1 MTNPLRQ
8 LLDHGQS
15 VWLDFVSRPLLESG
29 ELARLI
35 EADGIRGVTSNPS
48 IFEKA
53 IGQSSDY
60 DADLARLVA
69 EGDRPVEALFEALAI
84 ADIRRAAD
92 ALRGVYDATTGADG
106 FISLEVS
113 PYLAMDTAGTIAEAR
128 ALWRAVDRPNL
139 MIKVP
144 GTAPG
149 VPAVRTL
156 IAEGINVNVTLLF
169 SIDAY
174 EAVAEAY
181 IDGLAACGGP
191 IARVAS
197 VASFFVSRIDQS
209 VEAIVAR
216 RLPGATEEEAAALRG
231 LAGKVAIA
239 NAKLAYRHYQG
250 LIASP
255 RWQALATRGARPQ
268 RLLWASTGTKSKDF
282 PDTLYVDTLIGP
294 DTVNTMP
301 PATLAAVRDHGGV
314 ATTLTTGLDEAEAV
328 VTALGRLGISLS
340 AITAELV
347 QDGVRRFA
355 EDADKLFAAVA
366 RRRAEAVGAVPM
378 RLAPPVPG
386 LAEAQ
391 EAWRK
396 AGDVRRLW
404 ARDAALWTGGD
415 EARWLGWLDA
425 PFPPAALTQRL
436 AGFATGVA
444 AEGITHVLLIGMGG
458 SSLGAEVLA
467 TVLPAQRR
475 LVVLDST
482 DPAQIRAAEA
492 GIDPARTLVLVAS
505 KSGGTLEPDLL
516 MRHFLT
522 RVPPGRFVA
531 VTDPG
536 SALEAFARR
545 EGFRDVF
552 LGDPAI
558 GGRYSV
564 LSVFGLVPAAAI
576 GLDVAALLAG
586 AARMAHGCGAM
597 VPPAENPGV
606 QLGLAM
612 ALATRGGRDKLT
624 IVASRGLAAIGA
636 WLEQLVAESTG
647 KQGRG
652 IIPIADE
659 PPVAPERYGADRLFV
674 HLALAGEADAAR
686 AARIEGLRQSGHP
699 VIELTQSGPE
709 AIGGEFF
716 RWEIATAVAGA
727 MLGIHPFDQP
737 DVEASKVKTRT
748 LTEAIEAGGAVPAEK
763 PLLRAGA
770 LTLYADPANAA
781 ALGHPAT
788 LTDALR
794 AHFARL
800 AAGDY
805 AALLAYIA
813 RSGPHEAALRRLR
826 ERILAA
832 RGVATAAGFGP
843 RFLHSTGQAYKGGP
857 NSGVFVQITGSAP
870 DLPVPGRRI
879 GFAAV
884 LAAQAR
890 GDFEVLAERGR
901 RAVRVDLG
909 TDIEA
914 GLAALDA
921 ALAAA
926 LA

>member
-15 VWLDFVSRPLLESG
+15 VWLDFVSRPLLDSG

-35 EADGIRGVTSNPS
+35 AVDGIRGVTSNPS

-84 ADIRRAAD
+84 ADIRRGAD
-92 ALRGVYDATTGADG
+92 ALRGVYDATAGADG

-144 GTAPG
+144 GTTPG
-149 VPAVRTL
+149 VPAIRTL

-181 IDGLAACGGP
+181 IDGLAAYAGR
-191 IARVAS
+191 IAGVAS

-216 RLPGATEEEAAALRG
+216 RLPSATAEEAAALRG

-239 NAKLAYRHYQG
+239 NAKLAYRHYRG

-255 RWQALATRGARPQ
+255 RWQALAARGARPQ

-301 PATLAAVRDHGGV
+301 PATLASVRDHGAV

-328 VTALGRLGISLS
+328 MATLGRLGISLS

-366 RRRAEAVGAVPM
+366 RRRAEAVGALPM

-386 LAEAQ
+386 LAEAE
-391 EAWRK
+391 EAWRRD
-396 AGDVRRLW
+396 GRVRRLW
-404 ARDAALWTGGD
+404 ARDATLWTGGD

-425 PFPPAALTQRL
+425 PFPPAALTERL
-436 AGFATGVA
+436 AGFAAGIA
-444 AEGITHVLLIGMGG
+444 AEGLTHVLLIGMGG

-467 TVLPAQRR
+467 TVLPARRR

-522 RVPPGRFVA
+522 RIPASRFVA

-545 EGFRDVF
+545 EGFRDLF

-564 LSVFGLVPAAAI
+564 LSAFGLVPAAAI
-576 GLDVAALLAG
+576 GLDLAALLAG

-597 VPPAENPGV
+597 VPPAENRGV

-612 ALATRGGRDKLT
+612 ALAARGGRDKLT
-624 IVASRGLAAIGA
+624 ITAAPGLAAIGA
-636 WLEQLVAESTG
+636 WLEQLIAESTG

-674 HLALAGEADAAR
+674 HLALAGETDAAQ
-686 AARIEGLRQSGHP
+686 AARIAGLRQSGHP
-699 VIELTQSGPE
+699 MIELILSGPE

-727 MLGIHPFDQP
+727 VLGIHPFDQP
-737 DVEASKVKTRT
+737 DVEASKVKTRA
-748 LTEAIEAGGAVPAEK
+748 LTEAIEAGGAVPAEV
-763 PLLRAGA
+763 PLMHAGA

-788 LTDALR
+788 LVDALR

-813 RSGPHEAALRRLR
+813 RSAPHEAALQRLR

-857 NSGVFVQITGSAP
+857 NSGVFLQITGSTP
-870 DLPVPGRRI
+870 DLAVPGRRI
-879 GFAAV
+879 GFGAV

-890 GDFEVLAERGR
+890 GDFTVLAERGR

-926 LA
+926 FA